1 MRLFKPGKDK
11 DDKQWND
18 QLGKIMAEKQ
28 DKKDIEE
35 SKEEAKSTNNDLLGQ
50 LMRLKED
57 VDESLDSPDDSKED
71 IMKIED

>member
-1 MRLFKPGKDK
+1 
-11 DDKQWND
+11 
-18 QLGKIMAEKQ
+18 MAEKQ